1 MTTPNTTQAA
11 ILKRYDAKPDA
22 AAIAAALGV
31 SLSYVYST
39 LRAFRPNRARKAHPK
54 RSDEPRII
62 VGMFDRGHK
71 PARIAV
77 SRGVSRQYV
86 YRVLGDHGRV

>member
-1 MTTPNTTQAA
+1 MTTLNPTQAA
-11 ILKRYDAKPDA
+11 ILKRFDRNPDA
-22 AAIAAALGV
+22 AAISDALGV
-31 SLSYVYST
+31 SLSYVYAT
-39 LRAFRPNRARKAHPK
+39 LRAHRPNRARKTHPK

-77 SRGVSRQYV
+77 SRGLSRAYI
-86 YRVLGDHGRV
+86 YRVLGDHGRL